1 METKLKLYRK
11 MMLIRA
17 VEEKII
23 EHYRD
28 DEMKTPMH
36 MSMGSEFISVGV
48 LHALGNRAQVF
59 SSYRS
64 HAPYLARTGDTDK
77 FFAEMYGRMGG
88 TSDGKGGSMH
98 LADPDKGFMYSSGIV
113 ASCIPVAV
121 GAAYANKVKRNGKV
135 AVVFF
140 GDGATNEGNF
150 WESINLACLLQ
161 VPVLFICEDNGL
173 AVHTK
178 GEDRNGYVS
187 LTRILRG
194 FDCEAFKNYTGNV
207 EYVYKQTLAAMHH
220 LEANR
225 PVFMQIGYC
234 RYLEHV
240 GVYEDWHE
248 EYRDQDKYQKWLAK
262 DAILTL
268 REELIDQGKEQQ
280 VKKIEYKVTLQV
292 DTSIVKA
299 MQAKPAPSH
308 TAYRGVYAPINGL
321 RRGTP

>member
-1 METKLKLYRK
+1 METKLKLYEK
-11 MMLIRA
+11 MFLIRA

-23 EHYRD
+23 EHYPD
-28 DEMKTPMH
+28 DDMKTPMH
-36 MSMGSEFISVGV
+36 MSMGSEFISTGV
-48 LHALGNRAQVF
+48 LHALGKRAQVF

-77 FFAEMYGRMGG
+77 FFAEMYGRIGG

-121 GAAYANKVKRNGKV
+121 GAAYANKVKGNGKI

-150 WESINLACLLQ
+150 WESLNLACLLQ
-161 VPVLFICEDNGL
+161 VPVLFVCEDNGL

-178 GEDRNGYVS
+178 REDRNGYIS

-194 FDCEAFKNYTGNV
+194 FECEAFKNFTGDV
-207 EYVYKQTLAAMHH
+207 MYVYRQTLASIKY
-220 LEANR
+220 LNENR
-225 PVFMQIGYC
+225 PVLMQVGYC

-240 GVYEDWHE
+240 GINGDWHQ
-248 EYRDQDKYQKWLAK
+248 EYRNPDEYQKWVEK
-262 DAILTL
+262 DAVHKL
-268 REELIDQGKEQQ
+268 RVELIRRGMEEQI
-280 VKKIEYKVTLQV
+280 KRLEYKIELRV
-292 DTSIVKA
+292 DTSVVKA
-299 MQAKPAPSH
+299 MQAKSAPPH
-308 TAYRGVYAPINGL
+308 IAYSGVYYE
-321 RRGTP
+321 TD